1 MKVKQLISKMRR
13 LLSLFLCILICSIT
27 CFSQKRQTID
37 RTKEKIVNKTTI
49 KRSKVSSSTE
59 KGNTNK
65 PKVVS
70 AVPKQSQKKPVKYTS
85 KKSYFS
91 ISSQYAS
98 FGSDGGNRT
107 FTVSS
112 SAAWKISVNTAN
124 WGHLSR
130 SGNTLYL
137 RVDANNS
144 SSSRTDYFTISSGSK
159 SIRVDISQGKRNSLS
174 VSTESLSFSSAGGS
188 RTITVNSSSSWK
200 IGTKTYDWG
209 HLSTD
214 GNTVTIRVDANT
226 SINSRTDYFTIKSGN
241 LEKRINISQSGN
253 TQTTSNNATIKS
265 VYVSNDA
272 DVDGEKGL
280 SVKVSFDVSG
290 MKEHEGRVSCYFYD
304 SNGNALIDK
313 NNRYNTSGTPSNVAS
328 GEDIKPPYDNCTYTD
343 FEIKIPYSELHLSST
358 YSRTLRVD
366 VIVWDNYSGSGK
378 EVARKDGTTFMCV
391 PNVSYLKVDG
401 TTTNKSKYFGESG
414 GREYYSVS
422 TSASSYETWGV
433 PSWCRIEN
441 KTSSGFTLVCERNN
455 SRSSRNDYMKVKAAG
470 KDIRIDIE
478 QAASSGP
485 TASITSIEQVHNV
498 MNGFVKGMN
507 IKLKF
512 DVSGMQGRTVKA
524 TAWFYY
530 ADNYTKLINAYG
542 NQVSVSS
549 SDTAPYEN
557 TTFTTTLFMPYQGLN
572 MAYGWSGSLTFD
584 IAIYDSSGNKLAR
597 QDNNSFTFSNF

>member
-1 MKVKQLISKMRR
+1 MKRILALII
-13 LLSLFLCILICSIT
+13 CIFICSVN
-27 CFSQKRQTID
+27 CFSQKRKTID
-37 RTKEKIVNKTTI
+37 RTKSETVHSTKKTQP
-49 KRSKVSSSTE
+49 KVSSSSE

-65 PKVVS
+65 PKVV
-70 AVPKQSQKKPVKYTS
+70 ATTPKQSNKQPARSTS
-85 KKSYFS
+85 KSHYFS
-91 ISSQYAS
+91 ISSQYVS

-159 SIRVDISQGKRNSLS
+159 SIRVDISQGKGNSLT
-174 VSTESLSFSSAGGS
+174 VSSESLSFPSAGGS
-188 RTITVNSSSSWK
+188 RTITVNSSSSWR

-209 HLSTD
+209 HLSTN
-214 GNTVTIRVDANT
+214 GNTITLRVDANT
-226 SINSRTDYFTIKSGN
+226 TTSSRTDYFTVKAGN
-241 LEKRINISQSGN
+241 LEKRINISQSGG
-253 TQTTSNNATIKS
+253 TASSSKDATIKS
-265 VYVSNDA
+265 VSVSNNA

-280 SVKVSFDVSG
+280 SVNVSFNISG
-290 MKEHEGRVSCYFYD
+290 MKGHSGKVSCYFYD
-304 SNGNALIDK
+304 TSGNALIDT
-313 NNRYNTSGTPSNVAS
+313 NDSYGTTGNPSCVAVS
-328 GEDIKPPYDNCTYTD
+328 RSINPGYDNTVYTD
-343 FEIKIPYSELHLSST
+343 FDVKIPYKELHLSST

-366 VIVWDNYSGSGK
+366 VIIWDYSSGGGH
-378 EVARKDGTTFMCV
+378 ELTRKSGTTFTCV
-391 PNVSYLKVDG
+391 PNISYLKVDG
-401 TTTNKSKYFGESG
+401 STTDKSKYFGESG
-414 GREYYSVS
+414 GRVYYSVN

-441 KTSSGFTLVCERNN
+441 KTSSGFSLVCERNN

-470 KDIRIDIE
+470 KEIRIDIE

-485 TASITSIEQVHNV
+485 TASITSIEQVHNI

-512 DVSGMQGRTVKA
+512 DVSGMQGRTVRA

-530 ADNYTKLINAYG
+530 ADNSTKLNNAYG
-542 NQVSVSS
+542 NQVSVSK

-557 TTFTTTLFMPYQGLN
+557 TTFTMTLFMPYQGLN

-584 IAIYDSSGNKLAR
+584 IAIYDSSGNKLTR

>member
-1 MKVKQLISKMRR
+1 MKRILTLTI
-13 LLSLFLCILICSIT
+13 CILICSVT
-27 CFSQKRQTID
+27 CFAQKRKTID
-37 RTKEKIVNKTTI
+37 RTKTETVRSTQKTQPKI
-49 KRSKVSSSTE
+49 SSSTK

-70 AVPKQSQKKPVKYTS
+70 AAPKQSQKQPVKSTS
-85 KKSYFS
+85 KKSYFA

-98 FGSDGGNRT
+98 FDSDGGNRT

-112 SAAWKISVNTAN
+112 SAAWRISVNTAS

-159 SIRVDISQGKRNSLS
+159 SIRVDISQGRRNSLT

-214 GNTVTIRVDANT
+214 GNTVTLRVDANT
-226 SINSRTDYFTIKSGN
+226 STNSRTDYFTIKSGN

-290 MKEHEGRVSCYFYD
+290 MKGHNGRVSCYFYD
-304 SNGNALIDK
+304 TNGNALIDR
-313 NNRYNTSGTPSNVAS
+313 NNRYHTSGTPSNVSS
-328 GEDIKPPYDNCTYTD
+328 GEDIKPRYDNSTYTD

-366 VIVWDNYSGSGK
+366 VVVWDYYSGSGK
-378 EVARKDGTTFMCV
+378 EVARKDGTTFTCV
-391 PNVSYLKVDG
+391 PNISYLKVDG
-401 TTTNKSKYFGESG
+401 STTNKSKYFGESG
-414 GREYYSVS
+414 GREYYSVN
-422 TSASSYETWGV
+422 TSASTYETWGV

-470 KDIRIDIE
+470 KEIRIDIE

-512 DVSGMQGRTVKA
+512 DVSGMQGRTVRA

-530 ADNYTKLINAYG
+530 ADNSTKLNNAYG
-542 NQVSVSS
+542 NQVSVSR

-557 TTFTTTLFMPYQGLN
+557 TTFTMTLFMPYQGLN

>member
-1 MKVKQLISKMRR
+1 MKRILTLTI
-13 LLSLFLCILICSIT
+13 CILICSVT
-27 CFSQKRQTID
+27 CFAQKRKTID
-37 RTKEKIVNKTTI
+37 RTKTETVRSTQKTQP
-49 KRSKVSSSTE
+49 KVSSSTE
-59 KGNTNK
+59 KRNTNK

-70 AVPKQSQKKPVKYTS
+70 TAPKQSQKRPVKSTS

-107 FTVSS
+107 FTVLS

-159 SIRVDISQGKRNSLS
+159 SIRVDISQGKRNSLT

-214 GNTVTIRVDANT
+214 GNTVTLRVDANT
-226 SINSRTDYFTIKSGN
+226 STNSRTDYFTIKSGN

-253 TQTTSNNATIKS
+253 TQTTSNNAAIKS

-290 MKEHEGRVSCYFYD
+290 MKGHNGRVSCYFYD
-304 SNGNALIDK
+304 TNGNALIDR
-313 NNRYNTSGTPSNVAS
+313 NNRYHTSGTPSNVSS
-328 GEDIKPPYDNCTYTD
+328 GEDIKPRYDNSTYTD

-358 YSRTLRVD
+358 YSRTLRVN
-366 VIVWDNYSGSGK
+366 VVVWDYYSGSGK
-378 EVARKDGTTFMCV
+378 EVARKDGTTFTCV
-391 PNVSYLKVDG
+391 PNISYLKVDG
-401 TTTNKSKYFGESG
+401 STLNKSKYFGEFG
-414 GREYYSVS
+414 GSEYYSVN
-422 TSASSYETWGV
+422 TSASTYETWGV

-470 KDIRIDIE
+470 KEIRIDIE

-512 DVSGMQGRTVKA
+512 DVSGMQGRTVRA

-530 ADNYTKLINAYG
+530 ADNSTKLNNAYG
-542 NQVSVSS
+542 NQVSVSR
-549 SDTAPYEN
+549 SDIAPYEN
-557 TTFTTTLFMPYQGLN
+557 TTFTMTLFMPYQGLN

>member
-1 MKVKQLISKMRR
+1 MKRILTLTI
-13 LLSLFLCILICSIT
+13 CILICSVT
-27 CFSQKRQTID
+27 CFAQKRKTID
-37 RTKEKIVNKTTI
+37 RTKTETVRSTQKTQPKI
-49 KRSKVSSSTE
+49 SSSTK

-70 AVPKQSQKKPVKYTS
+70 AAPKQSQKQPVKSTS
-85 KKSYFS
+85 KKSYFA

-98 FGSDGGNRT
+98 FDPDGGNRT

-112 SAAWKISVNTAN
+112 SAAWRISVNTAS

-159 SIRVDISQGKRNSLS
+159 SIRVDISQGRRNSLT

-214 GNTVTIRVDANT
+214 GNTVTLRVDANT
-226 SINSRTDYFTIKSGN
+226 STNSRTDYFTIKSGN

-290 MKEHEGRVSCYFYD
+290 MKGHNGRVSCYFYD
-304 SNGNALIDK
+304 TNGNALIDR
-313 NNRYNTSGTPSNVAS
+313 NNRYHTSGTPSNVSS
-328 GEDIKPPYDNCTYTD
+328 GEDIKPRYDNSTYTD

-366 VIVWDNYSGSGK
+366 VVVWDYYSGSGK
-378 EVARKDGTTFMCV
+378 EVARKDGTTFTCV
-391 PNVSYLKVDG
+391 PNISYLKVDG
-401 TTTNKSKYFGESG
+401 STTNKSKYFGESG
-414 GREYYSVS
+414 GREYYSVN
-422 TSASSYETWGV
+422 TSASTYETWGV

-470 KDIRIDIE
+470 KEIRIDIE

-512 DVSGMQGRTVKA
+512 DVSGMQGRTVRA

-530 ADNYTKLINAYG
+530 ADNSTKLNNAYG
-542 NQVSVSS
+542 NQVSVSR

-557 TTFTTTLFMPYQGLN
+557 TTFTMTLFMPYQGLN

>member
-1 MKVKQLISKMRR
+1 MKRILTLTI
-13 LLSLFLCILICSIT
+13 CILICSVT
-27 CFSQKRQTID
+27 CFAQKRKTID
-37 RTKEKIVNKTTI
+37 RTKTEKVRSTQKTQP
-49 KRSKVSSSTE
+49 KVSSSTE
-59 KGNTNK
+59 KGNSNK

-70 AVPKQSQKKPVKYTS
+70 TAPKQSQKKTVKSTS
-85 KKSYFS
+85 TKSYFS

-159 SIRVDISQGKRNSLS
+159 NIRVDILQGKRNSLT

-214 GNTVTIRVDANT
+214 GNTVTLRVDANT
-226 SINSRTDYFTIKSGN
+226 STNSRTDYFTIKSGN

-290 MKEHEGRVSCYFYD
+290 MKGHNGRVSCYFYD
-304 SNGNALIDK
+304 TNGNALIDR
-313 NNRYNTSGTPSNVAS
+313 NNRYHTSGTPSNVSS
-328 GEDIKPPYDNCTYTD
+328 GEDIKPRYDNSTYTD

-366 VIVWDNYSGSGK
+366 VVVWDYYSGSGK
-378 EVARKDGTTFMCV
+378 EVARKDGTTFTCV
-391 PNVSYLKVDG
+391 PNISYLKVDG
-401 TTTNKSKYFGESG
+401 STTNKSKYFGESG
-414 GREYYSVS
+414 GREYYSVN
-422 TSASSYETWGV
+422 TSASTYETWGV

-441 KTSSGFTLVCERNN
+441 KTSSGFTLVCERNT
-455 SRSSRNDYMKVKAAG
+455 SRSSRSDYMKVKAAG
-470 KDIRIDIE
+470 KEIRIDIE
-478 QAASSGP
+478 QEASSGP
-485 TASITSIEQVHNV
+485 TASITSVEQIHNV
-498 MNGFVKGMN
+498 INGYVKGMN
-507 IKLKF
+507 LKLKF
-512 DVSGMQGRTVKA
+512 DVSGMQGRIVKA

-530 ADNYTKLINAYG
+530 ADNSTKLNNAYG
-542 NQVSVSS
+542 GQVSVSS
-549 SDTAPYEN
+549 SDRAPYEN
-557 TTFTTTLFMPYQGLN
+557 TTFTMNLFMPYPGLN
-572 MAYGWSGSLTFD
+572 MVPGWSGSLSFD
-584 IAIYDSSGNKLAR
+584 IVIYDGSGNVLAR
-597 QDNNSFTFSNF
+597 KNNYSFTFSNF

>member
-1 MKVKQLISKMRR
+1 MKRILTLTI
-13 LLSLFLCILICSIT
+13 CILICSVT
-27 CFSQKRQTID
+27 CFAQKRKTID
-37 RTKEKIVNKTTI
+37 RTKTETVRSTQKTQP
-49 KRSKVSSSTE
+49 KVPSSTE
-59 KGNTNK
+59 KGNSNK

-70 AVPKQSQKKPVKYTS
+70 TAPKQSQKKPVKSTS

-144 SSSRTDYFTISSGSK
+144 SSSRTDYFIISSGSK
-159 SIRVDISQGKRNSLS
+159 SIRVDISQGKRNSLT
-174 VSTESLSFSSAGGS
+174 VSTESLSFSYAGGS
-188 RTITVNSSSSWK
+188 QTISVNSSSSWK

-226 SINSRTDYFTIKSGN
+226 STSSRTDYFTIKSGN

-290 MKEHEGRVSCYFYD
+290 MKGHNGRVSCYFYD
-304 SNGNALIDK
+304 SNGNALIDR
-313 NNRYNTSGTPSNVAS
+313 NNRYHTSGTPSNVSS
-328 GEDIKPPYDNCTYTD
+328 GEDIKPRYDNSTYTD

-366 VIVWDNYSGSGK
+366 VIVWDYYSGSGK
-378 EVARKDGTTFMCV
+378 EVARKDGTTFTCV
-391 PNVSYLKVDG
+391 PNVSYPKVDG
-401 TTTNKSKYFGESG
+401 TTTDKSKYFGESG

-422 TSASSYETWGV
+422 TSASTYETWGV
-433 PSWCRIEN
+433 PSWCRIED

-470 KDIRIDIE
+470 KEIRIDIE

-512 DVSGMQGRTVKA
+512 DVSGMQGRTVRA

-530 ADNYTKLINAYG
+530 ADNSTKLNNAYG
-542 NQVSVSS
+542 NQVSVSR

-557 TTFTTTLFMPYQGLN
+557 TTFTMTLFMPYQGLN

>member
-1 MKVKQLISKMRR
+1 MKRILTLTI
-13 LLSLFLCILICSIT
+13 CILICSVT
-27 CFSQKRQTID
+27 CFAQKRKTID
-37 RTKEKIVNKTTI
+37 RTKTEKVRSTQKTQP
-49 KRSKVSSSTE
+49 KVSSSTE
-59 KGNTNK
+59 KGNSNK

-70 AVPKQSQKKPVKYTS
+70 TAPKQSQKKTVKSTS
-85 KKSYFS
+85 TKSYFS

-159 SIRVDISQGKRNSLS
+159 DIRVDILQGKRNSLT
-174 VSTESLSFSSAGGS
+174 VSTESLSFSSAGCS

-214 GNTVTIRVDANT
+214 GNTVTLRVDANT
-226 SINSRTDYFTIKSGN
+226 STNSRTDYFTIKSGN

-290 MKEHEGRVSCYFYD
+290 MKGHNGRVSCYFYD
-304 SNGNALIDK
+304 TNGNALIDR
-313 NNRYNTSGTPSNVAS
+313 NNRYHTSGTPSNVSS
-328 GEDIKPPYDNCTYTD
+328 GEDIKPRYDNSTYTD

-366 VIVWDNYSGSGK
+366 VVVWDYYSGSGK
-378 EVARKDGTTFMCV
+378 EVARKDGTTFTCV
-391 PNVSYLKVDG
+391 PNISYLKVDG
-401 TTTNKSKYFGESG
+401 STTNKSKYFGESG
-414 GREYYSVS
+414 GREYYSVN
-422 TSASSYETWGV
+422 TSASTYETWGV

-441 KTSSGFTLVCERNN
+441 KTSSGFTLVCERNT
-455 SRSSRNDYMKVKAAG
+455 SRSSRSDYMKVKAAG
-470 KDIRIDIE
+470 KEIRIDIE
-478 QAASSGP
+478 QEASSGP
-485 TASITSIEQVHNV
+485 TASITSVEQIHNV
-498 MNGFVKGMN
+498 INGYVKGMN
-507 IKLKF
+507 LKLKF
-512 DVSGMQGRTVKA
+512 DVSGMQGRIVKA

-530 ADNYTKLINAYG
+530 ADNSTKLNNAYG
-542 NQVSVSS
+542 GQVSVSS
-549 SDTAPYEN
+549 SDRAPYEN
-557 TTFTTTLFMPYQGLN
+557 TTFTMNLFMPYPGLN
-572 MAYGWSGSLTFD
+572 MVPGWSGSLSFD
-584 IAIYDSSGNKLAR
+584 IVIYDGSGNVLAR
-597 QDNNSFTFSNF
+597 KNNYSFTFSNF

>member
-1 MKVKQLISKMRR
+1 MKRILTLTI
-13 LLSLFLCILICSIT
+13 CILICSVT
-27 CFSQKRQTID
+27 CFAQKRKTID
-37 RTKEKIVNKTTI
+37 RTKTEKVRSTQKTQP
-49 KRSKVSSSTE
+49 KVSSSTE
-59 KGNTNK
+59 KGYSNK

-70 AVPKQSQKKPVKYTS
+70 TAPKQSQKKTVKSTS

-159 SIRVDISQGKRNSLS
+159 SIRVDISQGKRNSLT

-214 GNTVTIRVDANT
+214 GNTVTLRVDANT
-226 SINSRTDYFTIKSGN
+226 STNSRTDYFTIKSGN
-241 LEKRINISQSGN
+241 LEKRINISQSGG
-253 TQTTSNNATIKS
+253 TASSSKDATIKS
-265 VYVSNDA
+265 VSVTNNA

-280 SVKVSFDVSG
+280 SVNVSFNISG
-290 MKEHEGRVSCYFYD
+290 MKGHSGKVSCYFYD
-304 SNGNALIDK
+304 TSGNALIDT
-313 NNRYNTSGTPSNVAS
+313 NDSYGTTGNPSCVAVS
-328 GEDIKPPYDNCTYTD
+328 RSINPGYDNTVYTD
-343 FEIKIPYSELHLSST
+343 FDVKIPYKELHLSST

-366 VIVWDNYSGSGK
+366 VIIWDYSSGGGH
-378 EVARKDGTTFMCV
+378 ELTRKSGTTFTCV
-391 PNVSYLKVDG
+391 PNISYLKVDG
-401 TTTNKSKYFGESG
+401 STTDKSKYFGESG
-414 GREYYSVS
+414 GREYYSVN

-441 KTSSGFTLVCERNN
+441 KTSSGFSLVCERNN

-470 KDIRIDIE
+470 KEIRIDIE

-485 TASITSIEQVHNV
+485 TASITSIEQVHNI

-512 DVSGMQGRTVKA
+512 DVSGMQGRTVRA

-530 ADNYTKLINAYG
+530 ADNSTKLNNAYG
-542 NQVSVSS
+542 NQVSVSK

-557 TTFTTTLFMPYQGLN
+557 TTFTMTLFMPYQGLN

-584 IAIYDSSGNKLAR
+584 IAIYDSSGNKLTR

>member
-1 MKVKQLISKMRR
+1 MKRILTLTI
-13 LLSLFLCILICSIT
+13 CILICFVT
-27 CFSQKRQTID
+27 CFAQKRKTID
-37 RTKEKIVNKTTI
+37 RTTTETVRSTQKTQP
-49 KRSKVSSSTE
+49 KVSSSTE
-59 KGNTNK
+59 KGNSNK

-70 AVPKQSQKKPVKYTS
+70 TAPKQSQKKTVKSTS

-91 ISSQYAS
+91 ISSQYVS

-159 SIRVDISQGKRNSLS
+159 SIRVDISQGKRNSLT

-214 GNTVTIRVDANT
+214 GNTVTLRVDANT
-226 SINSRTDYFTIKSGN
+226 STNSRTDYFTIKSGN

-290 MKEHEGRVSCYFYD
+290 MKGHNGRVSCYFYD
-304 SNGNALIDK
+304 TNGNALIDR
-313 NNRYNTSGTPSNVAS
+313 NNRYHTSGTPSNVSS
-328 GEDIKPPYDNCTYTD
+328 GEDIKPRYDNSTYTD

-366 VIVWDNYSGSGK
+366 VVVWDYYSGSGK
-378 EVARKDGTTFMCV
+378 EVARKDGTTFTCV
-391 PNVSYLKVDG
+391 PNISYLKVDG
-401 TTTNKSKYFGESG
+401 STTNKSKYFGESG
-414 GREYYSVS
+414 GREYYSVN
-422 TSASSYETWGV
+422 TSASTYETWGV

-441 KTSSGFTLVCERNN
+441 KTSSGFTLVCERNT
-455 SRSSRNDYMKVKAAG
+455 SRSSRSDYMKVKAAG
-470 KDIRIDIE
+470 KEIRIDIE
-478 QAASSGP
+478 QEASSGP
-485 TASITSIEQVHNV
+485 TASITSVEQFHNV
-498 MNGFVKGMN
+498 INGYVKGMN
-507 IKLKF
+507 LKLKF
-512 DVSGMQGRTVKA
+512 DVSGMQGRMVKA

-530 ADNYTKLINAYG
+530 ADNSTKLNNAYG
-542 NQVSVSS
+542 GQVSVSS
-549 SDTAPYEN
+549 SDRAPYEN
-557 TTFTTTLFMPYQGLN
+557 TTFTMNLFMPYPGLN
-572 MAYGWSGSLTFD
+572 MAPGWSGSLSFD
-584 IAIYDSSGNKLAR
+584 IVIYDGSGNVLAR
-597 QDNNSFTFSNF
+597 KNNYSFTFSNF

>member
-1 MKVKQLISKMRR
+1 MKRILTLTI
-13 LLSLFLCILICSIT
+13 CILICSVT
-27 CFSQKRQTID
+27 CFAQKRKTID
-37 RTKEKIVNKTTI
+37 RTKTETV
-49 KRSKVSSSTE
+49 RSTQKKQPKVSSSTE
-59 KGNTNK
+59 KGNSNK

-70 AVPKQSQKKPVKYTS
+70 TAPKQSQKKPVKSTS

-144 SSSRTDYFTISSGSK
+144 SSSRTDYFIISSGSK
-159 SIRVDISQGKRNSLS
+159 SIRVDISQGKRNSLT

-209 HLSTD
+209 HLSTN
-214 GNTVTIRVDANT
+214 GNTVTLRVDANT
-226 SINSRTDYFTIKSGN
+226 STNSRTDYFTIKSGN

-253 TQTTSNNATIKS
+253 TQTTSNNGTIKS

-290 MKEHEGRVSCYFYD
+290 MKGHNGRVSCYFYD
-304 SNGNALIDK
+304 SNGNALIDR
-313 NNRYNTSGTPSNVAS
+313 NNRYHTSGTPSNVSS
-328 GEDIKPPYDNCTYTD
+328 GEDIKPRYDNSTYTD

-366 VIVWDNYSGSGK
+366 VIVWDYYSGSGK
-378 EVARKDGTTFMCV
+378 EVARKDGTTFTCV

-401 TTTNKSKYFGESG
+401 TTTDKSKYFSESG

-422 TSASSYETWGV
+422 TSASTYETWGV
-433 PSWCRIEN
+433 PSWCRIED
-441 KTSSGFTLVCERNN
+441 KTSSGFTLVCERNTN
-455 SRSSRNDYMKVKAAG
+455 RSSRNDYMKVKAAG
-470 KDIRIDIE
+470 KEIRIDIE

-512 DVSGMQGRTVKA
+512 DVSGMQGRTVRA

-530 ADNYTKLINAYG
+530 ADNSTKLNNAYG
-542 NQVSVSS
+542 NQVSVSR

-557 TTFTTTLFMPYQGLN
+557 TTFTMTLFMPYQGLN

>member
-1 MKVKQLISKMRR
+1 MKRILTLTI
-13 LLSLFLCILICSIT
+13 CILICSVT
-27 CFSQKRQTID
+27 CFAQKRKTID
-37 RTKEKIVNKTTI
+37 RTKTETVRSTQKTQP
-49 KRSKVSSSTE
+49 KVSSSTE
-59 KGNTNK
+59 KGNSNK

-70 AVPKQSQKKPVKYTS
+70 TAPKQSQKKPVKSTS

-159 SIRVDISQGKRNSLS
+159 SIRVDISQGKRNSLT

-188 RTITVNSSSSWK
+188 QTITVNSSSSWK

-214 GNTVTIRVDANT
+214 GNTVTLRVDANT
-226 SINSRTDYFTIKSGN
+226 STNSRTDYFTIKSGN

-290 MKEHEGRVSCYFYD
+290 MKGHNGRVSCYFYD
-304 SNGNALIDK
+304 TNGNALIDR
-313 NNRYNTSGTPSNVAS
+313 NNRYHTSGTPSNVSS
-328 GEDIKPPYDNCTYTD
+328 GEDIKPRYDNSTYTD

-366 VIVWDNYSGSGK
+366 VVVWDYYSGSGK
-378 EVARKDGTTFMCV
+378 EVARKDGTTFTCV
-391 PNVSYLKVDG
+391 PNISYLKVDG
-401 TTTNKSKYFGESG
+401 STTNKSKYFGESG
-414 GREYYSVS
+414 GREYYSVN
-422 TSASSYETWGV
+422 TSASTYETWGV

-441 KTSSGFTLVCERNN
+441 KTSSGFTLVCEKNN
-455 SRSSRNDYMKVKAAG
+455 SRSSRNDYMKIKAAG
-470 KDIRIDIE
+470 KEIRIDIE

-512 DVSGMQGRTVKA
+512 DVSGMQGRTVRA

-530 ADNYTKLINAYG
+530 ADNSTKLNNAYG
-542 NQVSVSS
+542 NQVSVSR

-557 TTFTTTLFMPYQGLN
+557 TTFTMTLFMPYQGLN

>member
-1 MKVKQLISKMRR
+1 MKRILTLTI
-13 LLSLFLCILICSIT
+13 CILICSVT
-27 CFSQKRQTID
+27 CFAQKRKTID
-37 RTKEKIVNKTTI
+37 RTKTETVRSTQKTQP
-49 KRSKVSSSTE
+49 KVSSSTE
-59 KGNTNK
+59 KGNSNK

-70 AVPKQSQKKPVKYTS
+70 TAPKQSQKKPVKSTS

-137 RVDANNS
+137 RVDVNNS

-159 SIRVDISQGKRNSLS
+159 SIRVDISQGKRNSLT
-174 VSTESLSFSSAGGS
+174 VSTESLSFSYAGGS
-188 RTITVNSSSSWK
+188 QTISVNSSSSWK

-226 SINSRTDYFTIKSGN
+226 STNSRTDYFTIKSGN

-290 MKEHEGRVSCYFYD
+290 MKGHNGRVSCYFYD
-304 SNGNALIDK
+304 SNGNALIDR
-313 NNRYNTSGTPSNVAS
+313 NNRYHTSGTPSNVSS
-328 GEDIKPPYDNCTYTD
+328 GEDIKPRYDNSTYTD

-366 VIVWDNYSGSGK
+366 VIVWDYYSGSGK
-378 EVARKDGTTFMCV
+378 EVARKDGTTFTCV

-401 TTTNKSKYFGESG
+401 TTTDKSKYFGESG

-422 TSASSYETWGV
+422 TSASTYETWGV
-433 PSWCRIEN
+433 PSWCRIED
-441 KTSSGFTLVCERNN
+441 KTSSGFTLVCERNTN
-455 SRSSRNDYMKVKAAG
+455 RSSRNDFMKVKAAG
-470 KDIRIDIE
+470 KEIRIDIE

-512 DVSGMQGRTVKA
+512 DVSGMQGRTVRA

-530 ADNYTKLINAYG
+530 ADNSTKLNNAYG
-542 NQVSVSS
+542 NQVSVSR

-557 TTFTTTLFMPYQGLN
+557 TTFTMTLFMPYQGLN

>member
-1 MKVKQLISKMRR
+1 MKRILTLTI
-13 LLSLFLCILICSIT
+13 CILICSVT
-27 CFSQKRQTID
+27 CFAQKRKTID
-37 RTKEKIVNKTTI
+37 RTKTETVRSTQKTQP
-49 KRSKVSSSTE
+49 KVSSSTE
-59 KGNTNK
+59 KGNSNK

-70 AVPKQSQKKPVKYTS
+70 TAPKQSQKKPVKSTS

-144 SSSRTDYFTISSGSK
+144 SSSRTDYFIISSGSK
-159 SIRVDISQGKRNSLS
+159 SIRVDISQGKRNSLT

-209 HLSTD
+209 HLSTN
-214 GNTVTIRVDANT
+214 GNTVTLRVDANT
-226 SINSRTDYFTIKSGN
+226 STNSRTDYFTIKSGN

-253 TQTTSNNATIKS
+253 TQTTSNNGTIKS

-290 MKEHEGRVSCYFYD
+290 MKGHNGRVSCYFYD
-304 SNGNALIDK
+304 SNGNALIDR
-313 NNRYNTSGTPSNVAS
+313 NNRYHTSGTPSNVSS
-328 GEDIKPPYDNCTYTD
+328 GEDIKPRYDNSTYTD

-366 VIVWDNYSGSGK
+366 VIVWDYYSGSGK
-378 EVARKDGTTFMCV
+378 EVARKDGTTFTCV

-401 TTTNKSKYFGESG
+401 TTTDKSKYFGESG

-422 TSASSYETWGV
+422 TSASTYETWGV
-433 PSWCRIEN
+433 PSWCRIED
-441 KTSSGFTLVCERNN
+441 KTSSGFTLVCERNTN
-455 SRSSRNDYMKVKAAG
+455 RSSRNDYMKVKAAG
-470 KDIRIDIE
+470 KEIRIDIE

-512 DVSGMQGRTVKA
+512 DVSGMQGRTVRA

-530 ADNYTKLINAYG
+530 VDNSTKLNNAYG
-542 NQVSVSS
+542 NQVSVSR

-557 TTFTTTLFMPYQGLN
+557 TTFTMTLFMPYQGLN

>member
-1 MKVKQLISKMRR
+1 MKRILTLTI
-13 LLSLFLCILICSIT
+13 CILICSVT
-27 CFSQKRQTID
+27 CFAQKRKTID
-37 RTKEKIVNKTTI
+37 RTKTETVRSTQKTQPKI
-49 KRSKVSSSTE
+49 SSSTK

-70 AVPKQSQKKPVKYTS
+70 AAPKQSQKQPVKSTS
-85 KKSYFS
+85 KKSYFA

-98 FGSDGGNRT
+98 FDSDGGNRT

-112 SAAWKISVNTAN
+112 SAAWRISVNTAS

-159 SIRVDISQGKRNSLS
+159 SIRVDISQGRRNSLT

-214 GNTVTIRVDANT
+214 GNTVTLRVDANT
-226 SINSRTDYFTIKSGN
+226 STNSRTDYFTIKSGN

-290 MKEHEGRVSCYFYD
+290 MKGHNGRVSCYFYD
-304 SNGNALIDK
+304 TNGNALIDR
-313 NNRYNTSGTPSNVAS
+313 NNRYHTSGTPSYVSS
-328 GEDIKPPYDNCTYTD
+328 GEDIKPRYDNSTYTD

-366 VIVWDNYSGSGK
+366 VVVWDYYSGSGK
-378 EVARKDGTTFMCV
+378 EVARKDGTTFTCV
-391 PNVSYLKVDG
+391 PNISYLKVDG
-401 TTTNKSKYFGESG
+401 STTNKSKYFGESG
-414 GREYYSVS
+414 GREYYSVN
-422 TSASSYETWGV
+422 TSASTYETWGV

-470 KDIRIDIE
+470 KEIRIDIE

-512 DVSGMQGRTVKA
+512 DVSGMQGRTVRA

-530 ADNYTKLINAYG
+530 ADNSTKLNNAYG
-542 NQVSVSS
+542 NQVSVSR

-557 TTFTTTLFMPYQGLN
+557 TTFTMTLFMPYQGLN

>member
-1 MKVKQLISKMRR
+1 MRILVLII
-13 LLSLFLCILICSIT
+13 CTLICSTT
-27 CFSQKRQTID
+27 CFSQKRKTID
-37 RTKEKIVNKTTI
+37 RTKTGTVRSTPKTQP
-49 KRSKVSSSTE
+49 KVSSSTE
-59 KGNTNK
+59 NGKTNK
-65 PKVVS
+65 PKNVS
-70 AVPKQSQKKPVKYTS
+70 TAPKQSQKQPVKSTS

-98 FGSDGGNRT
+98 FDSDGGNRA

-130 SGNTLYL
+130 SGNTLFL

-159 SIRVDISQGKRNSLS
+159 SIRVDISQGKRDSLT

-209 HLSTD
+209 HLSTN
-214 GNTVTIRVDANT
+214 GNTVTLRVDANT
-226 SINSRTDYFTIKSGN
+226 STNSRTDYFTVKSGN

-290 MKEHEGRVSCYFYD
+290 MKGHNGRVSCYFYD
-304 SNGNALIDK
+304 TNGNALIDR
-313 NNRYNTSGTPSNVAS
+313 NNRYHTSGTPSNVSS
-328 GEDIKPPYDNCTYTD
+328 GEDIKPRYDNSTYTD

-366 VIVWDNYSGSGK
+366 VVVWDYYSGSGK
-378 EVARKDGTTFMCV
+378 EVARKDGTTFTCV
-391 PNVSYLKVDG
+391 PNISYLKVDG
-401 TTTNKSKYFGESG
+401 STTNKSKYFGESG
-414 GREYYSVS
+414 GREYYSVN
-422 TSASSYETWGV
+422 TSASTYETWGV

-441 KTSSGFTLVCERNN
+441 KTSSGFALVCERNT
-455 SRSSRNDYMKVKAAG
+455 SRSSRSDYMKVKAAG
-470 KDIRIDIE
+470 KEIRIDIE
-478 QAASSGP
+478 QETSSGP
-485 TASITSIEQVHNV
+485 TASITSVEQFHNV
-498 MNGFVKGMN
+498 INGYVKGMN
-507 IKLKF
+507 LKLKF
-512 DVSGMQGRTVKA
+512 DVSGMQGRMVKA

-530 ADNYTKLINAYG
+530 ADNSTKLNNAYG
-542 NQVSVSS
+542 GQVSVSS
-549 SDTAPYEN
+549 SDRAPYEN
-557 TTFTTTLFMPYQGLN
+557 TTFTMNLFMPYPGLN
-572 MAYGWSGSLTFD
+572 MAPGWSGSLSFD
-584 IAIYDSSGNKLAR
+584 IVIYDGSGNVLAR
-597 QDNNSFTFSNF
+597 KNNYSFTFSNF

>member
-1 MKVKQLISKMRR
+1 MKKILTLTI
-13 LLSLFLCILICSIT
+13 CILICSVT
-27 CFSQKRQTID
+27 CFAQKRKTID
-37 RTKEKIVNKTTI
+37 RTKTETVRSTQKTQ
-49 KRSKVSSSTE
+49 SKVSSSTE

-70 AVPKQSQKKPVKYTS
+70 AAPKQNQKQPVKSTS

-112 SAAWKISVNTAN
+112 SSAWKISVNTAN

-159 SIRVDISQGKRNSLS
+159 SIRVDISQGRRNSLT
-174 VSTESLSFSSAGGS
+174 VSSESLSFSSAGGS
-188 RTITVNSSSSWK
+188 RTITVNSGSSWK

-209 HLSTD
+209 HLSTN
-214 GNTVTIRVDANT
+214 GNTVTLRVDANT
-226 SINSRTDYFTIKSGN
+226 STSSRTDYFTIKSGN

-253 TQTTSNNATIKS
+253 AETTSNNATIKS
-265 VYVSNDA
+265 VYVSNNA

-280 SVKVSFDVSG
+280 SIKVSFDVSG
-290 MKEHEGRVSCYFYD
+290 MKGHNGRVSCYFYD
-304 SNGNALIDK
+304 TNGNALIDR
-313 NNRYNTSGTPSNVAS
+313 NNRYHTSGTPSNVSS
-328 GEDIKPPYDNCTYTD
+328 GEDIKPGYDNTTYTD

-366 VIVWDNYSGSGK
+366 VVVWDYYSGSGK
-378 EVARKDGTTFMCV
+378 EVARKDGTTFTCV
-391 PNVSYLKVDG
+391 PNISYLKVDG
-401 TTTNKSKYFGESG
+401 TTTDKSKYFGESG

-422 TSASSYETWGV
+422 TSASTYETWGV
-433 PSWCRIEN
+433 PSWCRIED
-441 KTSSGFTLVCERNN
+441 KTSSGFTLVCERNTN
-455 SRSSRNDYMKVKAAG
+455 RSSRSDWMKVKAAG
-470 KDIRIDIE
+470 KEIRIDIE

-512 DVSGMQGRTVKA
+512 DVSGMQGRTVRA

-530 ADNYTKLINAYG
+530 ADNSTKLNNAYG
-542 NQVSVSS
+542 NQVSVSK

-557 TTFTTTLFMPYQGLN
+557 TTFTMTLFMPYQGLN

>member
-1 MKVKQLISKMRR
+1 MKRILTLTI
-13 LLSLFLCILICSIT
+13 CILICSVT
-27 CFSQKRQTID
+27 CFAQKRKTID
-37 RTKEKIVNKTTI
+37 RTKTETVRSTQKTQPKI
-49 KRSKVSSSTE
+49 SSSTK

-70 AVPKQSQKKPVKYTS
+70 AAPKQSHKQPVKSTS
-85 KKSYFS
+85 KKSYFA

-98 FGSDGGNRT
+98 FDSDGGNRT

-112 SAAWKISVNTAN
+112 SAAWRISVNTAS

-159 SIRVDISQGKRNSLS
+159 SIRVDISQGRRNSLT

-214 GNTVTIRVDANT
+214 GNTVTLRVDANT
-226 SINSRTDYFTIKSGN
+226 STNSRTDYFTIKSGN

-290 MKEHEGRVSCYFYD
+290 MKGHNGRVSCYFYD
-304 SNGNALIDK
+304 TNGNALIDR
-313 NNRYNTSGTPSNVAS
+313 NNRYHTSGTPSNVSS
-328 GEDIKPPYDNCTYTD
+328 GEDIKPRYDNSTYTD

-366 VIVWDNYSGSGK
+366 VVVWDYYSGSGK
-378 EVARKDGTTFMCV
+378 EVARKDGTTFTCV
-391 PNVSYLKVDG
+391 PNISYLKVDG
-401 TTTNKSKYFGESG
+401 STTNKSKYFGESG
-414 GREYYSVS
+414 GREYYSVN
-422 TSASSYETWGV
+422 TSASTYETWGV

-470 KDIRIDIE
+470 KEIRIDIE

-512 DVSGMQGRTVKA
+512 DVSGMQGRTVRA

-530 ADNYTKLINAYG
+530 ADNSTKLNNAYG
-542 NQVSVSS
+542 NQVSVSR

-557 TTFTTTLFMPYQGLN
+557 TTFTMTLFMPYQGLN

>member
-1 MKVKQLISKMRR
+1 MKRILVLI
-13 LLSLFLCILICSIT
+13 ICVSIISINSY
-27 CFSQKRQTID
+27 SQKRKTID
-37 RTKEKIVNKTTI
+37 RTRIETVRSTQKIQP
-49 KRSKVSSSTE
+49 KVSSSSE
-59 KGNTNK
+59 KGNSNK
-65 PKVVS
+65 PKVVE
-70 AVPKQSQKKPVKYTS
+70 VTPKKKQKQPVKSTS
-85 KKSYFS
+85 KKSFFS
-91 ISSQYAS
+91 ISSQYVS

-112 SAAWKISVNTAN
+112 SRAWKISINTAN

-159 SIRVDISQGKRNSLS
+159 SIRVDISQGKGNSLT

-209 HLSTD
+209 HLSTN
-214 GNTVTIRVDANT
+214 GNTVTLRVDANT
-226 SINSRTDYFTIKSGN
+226 STNSRTDYFTIKSGN

-253 TQTTSNNATIKS
+253 TQTTSKIATIKS
-265 VYVSNDA
+265 VSVSNNA
-272 DVDGEKGL
+272 DVDDEKGL

-290 MKEHEGRVSCYFYD
+290 MKEHKGRVSCYFYD
-304 SNGNALIDK
+304 SNGNALIDN
-313 NNRYNTSGTPSNVAS
+313 NNRYHTTGTPSYVSS
-328 GEDIKPPYDNCTYTD
+328 GEDIKPRYDNSSYTE
-343 FEIKIPYSELHLSST
+343 FEIKIPYSELHLVGT
-358 YSRTLRVD
+358 YSRTLSVD
-366 VIVWDNYSGSGK
+366 VIVWDYNSGEGK
-378 EVARKDGTTFMCV
+378 VVARKDGTTFTCV
-391 PNVSYLKVDG
+391 PNISYLKVDG
-401 TTTNKSKYFGESG
+401 TTTDKSKYFGESG
-414 GREYYSVS
+414 GREYYSVN
-422 TSASSYETWGV
+422 TSASSYETWGI
-433 PSWCRIEN
+433 PSWCHVEN
-441 KTSSGFTLVCERNN
+441 KTSSGFTLVCERN
-455 SRSSRNDYMKVKAAG
+455 SYQRSRNDYMIVKAAG
-470 KDIRIDIE
+470 KEIRIDIE

-512 DVSGMQGRTVKA
+512 DVSGMQGRTVRA

-530 ADNYTKLINAYG
+530 ADNSTKLSNAYG
-542 NQVSVSS
+542 NQVSVSK

-557 TTFTTTLFMPYQGLN
+557 TTFTMTLFMPYQGLN

-584 IAIYDSSGNKLAR
+584 IAIYDGSGNKLTR

>member
-1 MKVKQLISKMRR
+1 MKRILTLTI
-13 LLSLFLCILICSIT
+13 CILICSVT
-27 CFSQKRQTID
+27 CFAQKRKTID
-37 RTKEKIVNKTTI
+37 RTKTETVRSTQKTQP
-49 KRSKVSSSTE
+49 KVSSSTE
-59 KGNTNK
+59 KRNTNK

-70 AVPKQSQKKPVKYTS
+70 TAPKQSQKRPVKSTS

-107 FTVSS
+107 FTVLS

-159 SIRVDISQGKRNSLS
+159 SIRVDISQGKRNSLT

-214 GNTVTIRVDANT
+214 GNTVTLRVDANT
-226 SINSRTDYFTIKSGN
+226 STNSRTDYFTIKSGN

-253 TQTTSNNATIKS
+253 TQTISNNAAIKS

-290 MKEHEGRVSCYFYD
+290 MKGHNGRVSCYFYD
-304 SNGNALIDK
+304 TNGNALIDR
-313 NNRYNTSGTPSNVAS
+313 NNRYHTSGTPSNVSS
-328 GEDIKPPYDNCTYTD
+328 GEDIKPRYDNSTYTD

-358 YSRTLRVD
+358 YSRTLRVN
-366 VIVWDNYSGSGK
+366 VVVWDYYSGSGK
-378 EVARKDGTTFMCV
+378 EVARKDGTTFTCV
-391 PNVSYLKVDG
+391 PNISYLKVDG
-401 TTTNKSKYFGESG
+401 STLNKSKYFGEFG
-414 GREYYSVS
+414 GSEYYSVN
-422 TSASSYETWGV
+422 TSASTYETWGV

-470 KDIRIDIE
+470 KEIRIDIE

-512 DVSGMQGRTVKA
+512 DVSGMQGRTVRA

-530 ADNYTKLINAYG
+530 ADNSTRLNNAYG
-542 NQVSVSS
+542 NQVSVSR
-549 SDTAPYEN
+549 SDIAPYEN
-557 TTFTTTLFMPYQGLN
+557 TTFTMTLFMPYQGLN

>member
-1 MKVKQLISKMRR
+1 MKRILALII
-13 LLSLFLCILICSIT
+13 CIFICSVN
-27 CFSQKRQTID
+27 CFSQKRKTID
-37 RTKEKIVNKTTI
+37 RTKSETVHSTKKTQP
-49 KRSKVSSSTE
+49 KVSSSSE

-65 PKVVS
+65 PKVV
-70 AVPKQSQKKPVKYTS
+70 ATTPKQSNKQPARSTS
-85 KKSYFS
+85 KSHYFS
-91 ISSQYAS
+91 ISSQYVS

-159 SIRVDISQGKRNSLS
+159 SIRVDISQGKGNSLT
-174 VSTESLSFSSAGGS
+174 VSSESLSFPSAGGS
-188 RTITVNSSSSWK
+188 RTITVNSSSSWR

-209 HLSTD
+209 HLSTN
-214 GNTVTIRVDANT
+214 GNTITLRVDANT
-226 SINSRTDYFTIKSGN
+226 TTSSRTDYFTVKAGN
-241 LEKRINISQSGN
+241 LEKRINISQSGG
-253 TQTTSNNATIKS
+253 TASSSKDATIKS
-265 VYVSNDA
+265 VSVSNNA

-280 SVKVSFDVSG
+280 SVNVSFNISG
-290 MKEHEGRVSCYFYD
+290 MKGYSGKVSCYFYD
-304 SNGNALIDK
+304 TSGNALIDT
-313 NNRYNTSGTPSNVAS
+313 NDSYGTTGNPSCVAVS
-328 GEDIKPPYDNCTYTD
+328 RSINPGYDNTVYTD
-343 FEIKIPYSELHLSST
+343 FDVKIPYKELHLSST

-366 VIVWDNYSGSGK
+366 VIIWDYSSGGGH
-378 EVARKDGTTFMCV
+378 ELTRKSGTTFTCV
-391 PNVSYLKVDG
+391 PNISYLKVDG
-401 TTTNKSKYFGESG
+401 STTDKSKYFGESG
-414 GREYYSVS
+414 GREYYSVN

-441 KTSSGFTLVCERNN
+441 KTSSGFSLVCERNN

-470 KDIRIDIE
+470 KEIRIDIE

-485 TASITSIEQVHNV
+485 TASITSIEQVHNI

-512 DVSGMQGRTVKA
+512 DVSGMQGRTVRA

-530 ADNYTKLINAYG
+530 ADNSTKLNNAYG
-542 NQVSVSS
+542 NQVSVSK

-557 TTFTTTLFMPYQGLN
+557 TTFTMTLFMPYQGLN

-584 IAIYDSSGNKLAR
+584 IAIYDSSGNKLTR

>member
-1 MKVKQLISKMRR
+1 MKRILTLTI
-13 LLSLFLCILICSIT
+13 CILICSVT
-27 CFSQKRQTID
+27 CFAQKRKTID
-37 RTKEKIVNKTTI
+37 RTKTETVRSTQKTQP
-49 KRSKVSSSTE
+49 KVSSFTE

-70 AVPKQSQKKPVKYTS
+70 TAPKQSQKQPVKSAS
-85 KKSYFS
+85 KRSYFS
-91 ISSQYAS
+91 ISSQYVS

-159 SIRVDISQGKRNSLS
+159 SIRVDISQGKRNSLT

-214 GNTVTIRVDANT
+214 GNTVTLRVDANT
-226 SINSRTDYFTIKSGN
+226 STNSRTDYFTIKSAN

-290 MKEHEGRVSCYFYD
+290 MKGHNGRVSCYFYD
-304 SNGNALIDK
+304 TNGNALIDR
-313 NNRYNTSGTPSNVAS
+313 NNRYHTSGTPSNVSS
-328 GEDIKPPYDNCTYTD
+328 GEDIKPRYDNSTYTD

-366 VIVWDNYSGSGK
+366 VVVWDYYSGSGK
-378 EVARKDGTTFMCV
+378 EVARKDGTTFTCV
-391 PNVSYLKVDG
+391 PDISYLKVDG
-401 TTTNKSKYFGESG
+401 STTNKSKYFGESG
-414 GREYYSVS
+414 GREYYSVN
-422 TSASSYETWGV
+422 TSASTYETWGV

-441 KTSSGFTLVCERNN
+441 KTSSGFTLVCERNT
-455 SRSSRNDYMKVKAAG
+455 SRSSRSDYMKVKAAG
-470 KDIRIDIE
+470 KEIRIDIE
-478 QAASSGP
+478 QEASSGP
-485 TASITSIEQVHNV
+485 TASITSVEQFHNV
-498 MNGFVKGMN
+498 INGYVKGMN
-507 IKLKF
+507 LKLKF
-512 DVSGMQGRTVKA
+512 DVSGMQGRMVKA

-530 ADNYTKLINAYG
+530 ADNSTKLNNAYG
-542 NQVSVSS
+542 GQVSVSS
-549 SDTAPYEN
+549 SDRAPYEN
-557 TTFTTTLFMPYQGLN
+557 TTFTMNLFMPYPGLN
-572 MAYGWSGSLTFD
+572 MAPGWSGSLSFD
-584 IAIYDSSGNKLAR
+584 IVIYDGSGNVLAR
-597 QDNNSFTFSNF
+597 KNNYSFTFSNF

>member
-1 MKVKQLISKMRR
+1 MKRILTLTI
-13 LLSLFLCILICSIT
+13 CILICSVT
-27 CFSQKRQTID
+27 CFAQKRKTID
-37 RTKEKIVNKTTI
+37 RTKTETVRSTQKTQP
-49 KRSKVSSSTE
+49 KVSSSTE
-59 KGNTNK
+59 KGNSNK

-70 AVPKQSQKKPVKYTS
+70 AVPKQSQKKTVKSTS

-159 SIRVDISQGKRNSLS
+159 SIRVDISQGKGNSLT
-174 VSTESLSFSSAGGS
+174 VSSESLSFPSAGGS

-209 HLSTD
+209 HLSTN
-214 GNTVTIRVDANT
+214 GNTITLRVDANT
-226 SINSRTDYFTIKSGN
+226 TTSSRTDYFTVKAGN
-241 LEKRINISQSGN
+241 LEKRINISQSGG
-253 TQTTSNNATIKS
+253 TASSSKDATIKS
-265 VYVSNDA
+265 VSVSNNA

-280 SVKVSFDVSG
+280 SVNVSFNISG
-290 MKEHEGRVSCYFYD
+290 MKGHSGKVSCYFYD
-304 SNGNALIDK
+304 TNGNALIDT
-313 NNRYNTSGTPSNVAS
+313 NDSYGTTGNPSCVAVS
-328 GEDIKPPYDNCTYTD
+328 RSINPGYDNTVYTD
-343 FEIKIPYSELHLSST
+343 FDVKIPYKELHLSST

-366 VIVWDNYSGSGK
+366 VIIWDYSSGGGH
-378 EVARKDGTTFMCV
+378 ELTRKSGTTFTCV
-391 PNVSYLKVDG
+391 PNISYLKVDG
-401 TTTNKSKYFGESG
+401 STTDKSKYFGESG
-414 GREYYSVS
+414 GREYYSVN

-441 KTSSGFTLVCERNN
+441 KTSSGFSLVCERNN

-470 KDIRIDIE
+470 KEIRIDIE

-485 TASITSIEQVHNV
+485 TASITSIEQVHNI

-512 DVSGMQGRTVKA
+512 DVSGMQGRTVRA

-530 ADNYTKLINAYG
+530 ADNSTKLNNAYG
-542 NQVSVSS
+542 NQVSVSK

-557 TTFTTTLFMPYQGLN
+557 TTFTMTLFMPYQGLN

-584 IAIYDSSGNKLAR
+584 IAIYDSSGNKLTR

>member
-1 MKVKQLISKMRR
+1 MKRILTLTI
-13 LLSLFLCILICSIT
+13 CILICSVT
-27 CFSQKRQTID
+27 CFAQKRKTID
-37 RTKEKIVNKTTI
+37 RTKTETVRSTQKTQP
-49 KRSKVSSSTE
+49 KVSSSTE
-59 KGNTNK
+59 KGNSNK

-70 AVPKQSQKKPVKYTS
+70 TAPKQSQKKPVKSTS

-159 SIRVDISQGKRNSLS
+159 SIRVDISQGKRNSLT

-214 GNTVTIRVDANT
+214 GNTVTLRVDANT
-226 SINSRTDYFTIKSGN
+226 STNSRTDYFTIKSGN

-290 MKEHEGRVSCYFYD
+290 MKGHNGRVSCYFYD
-304 SNGNALIDK
+304 TNGNALIDR
-313 NNRYNTSGTPSNVAS
+313 NNRYHTSGTPSNVSS
-328 GEDIKPPYDNCTYTD
+328 GEDIKPRYDNSTYTD

-366 VIVWDNYSGSGK
+366 VVVWDYYSGSGK
-378 EVARKDGTTFMCV
+378 EVARKDGTTFTCV
-391 PNVSYLKVDG
+391 PNISYLKVDG
-401 TTTNKSKYFGESG
+401 STTNK
-414 GREYYSVS
+414 
-422 TSASSYETWGV
+422 
-433 PSWCRIEN
+433 
-441 KTSSGFTLVCERNN
+441 
-455 SRSSRNDYMKVKAAG
+455 
-470 KDIRIDIE
+470 
-478 QAASSGP
+478 
-485 TASITSIEQVHNV
+485 
-498 MNGFVKGMN
+498 
-507 IKLKF
+507 
-512 DVSGMQGRTVKA
+512 
-524 TAWFYY
+524 
-530 ADNYTKLINAYG
+530 
-542 NQVSVSS
+542 
-549 SDTAPYEN
+549 
-557 TTFTTTLFMPYQGLN
+557 
-572 MAYGWSGSLTFD
+572 
-584 IAIYDSSGNKLAR
+584 
-597 QDNNSFTFSNF
+597 

>member
-290 MKEHEGRVSCYFYD
+290 MKEHEGRVSCYYD

>member
-1 MKVKQLISKMRR
+1 MKRILALII
-13 LLSLFLCILICSIT
+13 CIFICSVT
-27 CFSQKRQTID
+27 CFAQKRKTID
-37 RTKEKIVNKTTI
+37 RTKTETVRSTQKTQP
-49 KRSKVSSSTE
+49 KVSSSTE
-59 KGNTNK
+59 KGYSNK

-70 AVPKQSQKKPVKYTS
+70 AAPKQSQKKPVKSTS

-112 SAAWKISVNTAN
+112 SAAWKISLNTAN

-144 SSSRTDYFTISSGSK
+144 SSSRTDYFIIGSGSK
-159 SIRVDISQGKRNSLS
+159 SIRVDISQGKGNSLT
-174 VSTESLSFSSAGGS
+174 VSTDSLSFSYAGGS
-188 RTITVNSSSSWK
+188 RTISVNSSSSWK

-214 GNTVTIRVDANT
+214 GNAVTIRVDANT
-226 SINSRTDYFTIKSGN
+226 STNSRTDYFTIKSGN

-290 MKEHEGRVSCYFYD
+290 MKGHNGRVSCYFYD
-304 SNGNALIDK
+304 SNGNALIDR
-313 NNRYNTSGTPSNVAS
+313 NNRYHTSGTPSNVSS
-328 GEDIKPPYDNCTYTD
+328 GEDIKPRYDNSTYTD

-366 VIVWDNYSGSGK
+366 VIVWDYYSGSGK
-378 EVARKDGTTFMCV
+378 EVARKDGTTFTCV

-401 TTTNKSKYFGESG
+401 TTTDKSKYFGESG

-422 TSASSYETWGV
+422 TSASTYETWGV
-433 PSWCRIEN
+433 PSWCRIED
-441 KTSSGFTLVCERNN
+441 KTSSGFTLVCERNTN
-455 SRSSRNDYMKVKAAG
+455 RSSRNDFMKVKAAG
-470 KDIRIDIE
+470 KEIRIDIE

-512 DVSGMQGRTVKA
+512 DVSGMQGRTVRA

-530 ADNYTKLINAYG
+530 ADNSTKLNNAYG
-542 NQVSVSS
+542 NQVSVSR

-557 TTFTTTLFMPYQGLN
+557 TTFTMTLFMPYQGLN

>member
-1 MKVKQLISKMRR
+1 MKRILTLTI
-13 LLSLFLCILICSIT
+13 CILICSVT
-27 CFSQKRQTID
+27 CFAQKRKTID
-37 RTKEKIVNKTTI
+37 RTKTETVRSTQKKQPKI
-49 KRSKVSSSTE
+49 SSSTK

-70 AVPKQSQKKPVKYTS
+70 DVPKQSQKQPVKPTS

-91 ISSQYAS
+91 ISSQYVS
-98 FGSDGGNRT
+98 IGSDGGNRT

-112 SAAWKISVNTAN
+112 SAAWKISVNTAS

-159 SIRVDISQGKRNSLS
+159 SIRVDISQGKRNSLT

-214 GNTVTIRVDANT
+214 GNTVTLRVDANT
-226 SINSRTDYFTIKSGN
+226 STNSRTDYFTIKSGN

-253 TQTTSNNATIKS
+253 TQITSNNATIKS

-290 MKEHEGRVSCYFYD
+290 MKGHNGRVSCYFYD
-304 SNGNALIDK
+304 TNGNALIDR
-313 NNRYNTSGTPSNVAS
+313 NNRYHTSGTPSNVSS
-328 GEDIKPPYDNCTYTD
+328 GEDIKPRYDNSTYTD

-366 VIVWDNYSGSGK
+366 VVVWDYYSGSGK
-378 EVARKDGTTFMCV
+378 EVARKDGTTFTCV
-391 PNVSYLKVDG
+391 PNISYLKVDG
-401 TTTNKSKYFGESG
+401 STTNKSKYFGESG
-414 GREYYSVS
+414 GREYYSVN
-422 TSASSYETWGV
+422 TSASTYETWGV
-433 PSWCRIEN
+433 PSWCRIED

-470 KDIRIDIE
+470 KEIRIDIE

-512 DVSGMQGRTVKA
+512 DVSGMQGRTVRA

-530 ADNYTKLINAYG
+530 ADNSTKLNNAYG
-542 NQVSVSS
+542 NQVSVSRT
-549 SDTAPYEN
+549 DTAPYEN
-557 TTFTTTLFMPYQGLN
+557 TTFTMTLFMPYQGLN

>member
-1 MKVKQLISKMRR
+1 MKRILALII
-13 LLSLFLCILICSIT
+13 CIFICSVN
-27 CFSQKRQTID
+27 CFSQKRKTID
-37 RTKEKIVNKTTI
+37 RTKSKTVHST
-49 KRSKVSSSTE
+49 KKTQPKVSSSSE

-65 PKVVS
+65 PKVV
-70 AVPKQSQKKPVKYTS
+70 ATTPKQSNKQPARSTS
-85 KKSYFS
+85 KSHYFS
-91 ISSQYAS
+91 ISSQYVS

-159 SIRVDISQGKRNSLS
+159 SIRVDISQGKGNSLT
-174 VSTESLSFSSAGGS
+174 VSSESLSFPSAGGS
-188 RTITVNSSSSWK
+188 RTITVNSSSSWR

-209 HLSTD
+209 HLSTN
-214 GNTVTIRVDANT
+214 GNTITLRVDANT
-226 SINSRTDYFTIKSGN
+226 TTSSRTDYFTVKAGN
-241 LEKRINISQSGN
+241 LEKRINISQSGG
-253 TQTTSNNATIKS
+253 TASSSKDATIKS
-265 VYVSNDA
+265 VSVSNNA

-280 SVKVSFDVSG
+280 SVNVSFNISG
-290 MKEHEGRVSCYFYD
+290 MKGHSGKVSCYFYD
-304 SNGNALIDK
+304 TSGNALIDT
-313 NNRYNTSGTPSNVAS
+313 NDSYGTTGNPSCVAVS
-328 GEDIKPPYDNCTYTD
+328 RSINPGYDNTVYTD
-343 FEIKIPYSELHLSST
+343 FDVKIPYKELHLSST

-366 VIVWDNYSGSGK
+366 VIIWDYSSGGGH
-378 EVARKDGTTFMCV
+378 ELTRKSGTTFTCV
-391 PNVSYLKVDG
+391 PNISYLKVDG
-401 TTTNKSKYFGESG
+401 STTDKSKYFGESG
-414 GREYYSVS
+414 GREYYSVN

-441 KTSSGFTLVCERNN
+441 KTSSGFSLVCERNN

-470 KDIRIDIE
+470 KEIRIDIE

-485 TASITSIEQVHNV
+485 TASITSIEQVHNI

-512 DVSGMQGRTVKA
+512 DVSGMQGRTVRA

-530 ADNYTKLINAYG
+530 ADNSTKLNNAYG
-542 NQVSVSS
+542 NQVSVSK

-557 TTFTTTLFMPYQGLN
+557 TTFTMTLFMPYQGLN

-584 IAIYDSSGNKLAR
+584 IAIYDSSGNKLTR

>member
-1 MKVKQLISKMRR
+1 MKRILTLTI
-13 LLSLFLCILICSIT
+13 CILICSVT
-27 CFSQKRQTID
+27 CFAQKRKTID
-37 RTKEKIVNKTTI
+37 RTKTETVRSTQKTQP
-49 KRSKVSSSTE
+49 KVSSSTE
-59 KGNTNK
+59 KGNSNK

-70 AVPKQSQKKPVKYTS
+70 TAPKQSQKKTVKSTS
-85 KKSYFS
+85 KKRYFS

-159 SIRVDISQGKRNSLS
+159 SIRVDISQGKRNSLT

-200 IGTKTYDWG
+200 IGTKTNDWG

-214 GNTVTIRVDANT
+214 GNTVTLRVDANT
-226 SINSRTDYFTIKSGN
+226 STNSRTDYFTIKSGN

-272 DVDGEKGL
+272 DVDDEKGL

-290 MKEHEGRVSCYFYD
+290 MKGHNGRVSCYFYD
-304 SNGNALIDK
+304 TNGNALIDR
-313 NNRYNTSGTPSNVAS
+313 NNRYHTSGTPSNVSS
-328 GEDIKPPYDNCTYTD
+328 GEDIKPRYDNSTYTD
-343 FEIKIPYSELHLSST
+343 LEIKIPYSELHLSST

-366 VIVWDNYSGSGK
+366 VVVWDYYSGSGK
-378 EVARKDGTTFMCV
+378 EVARKDGTTFTCV
-391 PNVSYLKVDG
+391 PNISYLKVDG
-401 TTTNKSKYFGESG
+401 STTNKSKYFGESG
-414 GREYYSVS
+414 GREYYSVNS
-422 TSASSYETWGV
+422 SASTYETWGV

-441 KTSSGFTLVCERNN
+441 KTSSGFTLVCEKNTN
-455 SRSSRNDYMKVKAAG
+455 RSSRSDYMKVKAAG
-470 KDIRIDIE
+470 KEIRIDIE
-478 QAASSGP
+478 QEASSGP
-485 TASITSIEQVHNV
+485 TASITSVEQFHNV
-498 MNGFVKGMN
+498 INGFVKGMN
-507 IKLKF
+507 LKLKF
-512 DVSGMQGRTVKA
+512 DVSGMQGRMIKA

-530 ADNYTKLINAYG
+530 ADNSTKLNNGYG
-542 NQVSVSS
+542 GQVSVSN
-549 SDTAPYEN
+549 SDRAPYEN
-557 TTFTTTLFMPYQGLN
+557 TTFTMNLFMPYPGLN
-572 MAYGWSGSLTFD
+572 MSPGWSGSLSFD
-584 IAIYDSSGNKLAR
+584 IVIYDGSGNVLAR
-597 QDNNSFTFSNF
+597 KNNYSFTFSNF

>member
-1 MKVKQLISKMRR
+1 MKRILALII
-13 LLSLFLCILICSIT
+13 CIFICSVN
-27 CFSQKRQTID
+27 CFSQKRKTID
-37 RTKEKIVNKTTI
+37 RTKSETIHSTKKTQP
-49 KRSKVSSSTE
+49 KVSSSSE

-65 PKVVS
+65 PKVV
-70 AVPKQSQKKPVKYTS
+70 ATTPKQSNKQPARSTS
-85 KKSYFS
+85 KSHYFS
-91 ISSQYAS
+91 ISSQYVS

-159 SIRVDISQGKRNSLS
+159 SIRVDISQGKGNSLT
-174 VSTESLSFSSAGGS
+174 VSSESLSFPSAGGS
-188 RTITVNSSSSWK
+188 RTITVNSSSSWR

-209 HLSTD
+209 HLSTN
-214 GNTVTIRVDANT
+214 GNTITLRVDANT
-226 SINSRTDYFTIKSGN
+226 TTSSRTDYFTVKAGN
-241 LEKRINISQSGN
+241 LEKRINISQSGG
-253 TQTTSNNATIKS
+253 TASSSKDATIKS
-265 VYVSNDA
+265 VSVSNNA

-280 SVKVSFDVSG
+280 SVNVSFNISG
-290 MKEHEGRVSCYFYD
+290 MKGHSGKVSCYFYD
-304 SNGNALIDK
+304 TSGNALIDT
-313 NNRYNTSGTPSNVAS
+313 NGSYGTTGNPSCVAVS
-328 GEDIKPPYDNCTYTD
+328 RSINPGYDNTVYTD
-343 FEIKIPYSELHLSST
+343 FDVKIPYKELHLSST

-366 VIVWDNYSGSGK
+366 VIIWDYSSGGGH
-378 EVARKDGTTFMCV
+378 ELTRKSGTTFTCV
-391 PNVSYLKVDG
+391 PNISYLKVDG
-401 TTTNKSKYFGESG
+401 STTDKSKYFGESG
-414 GREYYSVS
+414 GREYYSVN

-441 KTSSGFTLVCERNN
+441 KTSSGFSLVCERNN

-470 KDIRIDIE
+470 KEIRIDIE

-485 TASITSIEQVHNV
+485 TASITSIEQVHNI

-512 DVSGMQGRTVKA
+512 DVSGMQGRTVRA

-530 ADNYTKLINAYG
+530 ADNSTKLNNAYG
-542 NQVSVSS
+542 NQVSVSK

-557 TTFTTTLFMPYQGLN
+557 TTFTMTLFMPYQGLN

-584 IAIYDSSGNKLAR
+584 IAIYDSSGNKLTR

>member
-366 VIVWDNYSGSGK
+366 VIIWDNYSGSGK
-378 EVARKDGTTFMCV
+378 EVARKDGTTFVCV

-422 TSASSYETWGV
+422 TSASSYETCGV
-433 PSWCRIEN
+433 HSWCRIEN

>member
-1 MKVKQLISKMRR
+1 MKRILALII
-13 LLSLFLCILICSIT
+13 CIFICSVN
-27 CFSQKRQTID
+27 CFSQKRKTID
-37 RTKEKIVNKTTI
+37 RTKSETIHSTKKTQP
-49 KRSKVSSSTE
+49 KVSSSSE

-65 PKVVS
+65 PKVV
-70 AVPKQSQKKPVKYTS
+70 ATTPKQSNKQPARSTS
-85 KKSYFS
+85 KSHYFS
-91 ISSQYAS
+91 ISSQYVS

-159 SIRVDISQGKRNSLS
+159 SIRVDISQGKGNSLT
-174 VSTESLSFSSAGGS
+174 VSSESLSFPSAGGS
-188 RTITVNSSSSWK
+188 RTITVNSSSSWR

-209 HLSTD
+209 HLSTN
-214 GNTVTIRVDANT
+214 GNTITLRVDANT
-226 SINSRTDYFTIKSGN
+226 TTSSRTDYFTVKAGN
-241 LEKRINISQSGN
+241 LEKRINISQSGG
-253 TQTTSNNATIKS
+253 TASSSKDATIKS
-265 VYVSNDA
+265 VSVSNNA

-280 SVKVSFDVSG
+280 SVNVSFNISG
-290 MKEHEGRVSCYFYD
+290 MKGHSGKVSCYFYD
-304 SNGNALIDK
+304 TSGNALIDT
-313 NNRYNTSGTPSNVAS
+313 NDSYGTTGNPSCVAVS
-328 GEDIKPPYDNCTYTD
+328 RSINPGYDNTVYTD
-343 FEIKIPYSELHLSST
+343 FDVKIPYKELHLSST

-366 VIVWDNYSGSGK
+366 VIIWDYSSGGGH
-378 EVARKDGTTFMCV
+378 ELTRKSGTTFTCV
-391 PNVSYLKVDG
+391 PNISYLKVDG
-401 TTTNKSKYFGESG
+401 STTDKSKYFGESG
-414 GREYYSVS
+414 GREYYSVN

-441 KTSSGFTLVCERNN
+441 KTSSGFSLVCERNN

-470 KDIRIDIE
+470 KEIRIDIE

-485 TASITSIEQVHNV
+485 TASITSIEQVHNI

-512 DVSGMQGRTVKA
+512 DVSGMQGRTVRA

-530 ADNYTKLINAYG
+530 ADNSTKLNNAYG
-542 NQVSVSS
+542 NQVSVSK

-557 TTFTTTLFMPYQGLN
+557 TTFTMTLFMPYQGLN

-584 IAIYDSSGNKLAR
+584 IAIYDSSGNKLTR

>member
-1 MKVKQLISKMRR
+1 MKRILALII
-13 LLSLFLCILICSIT
+13 CIFICSVT
-27 CFSQKRQTID
+27 CFAQKRKTID
-37 RTKEKIVNKTTI
+37 RTKTETVRSTQKTQP
-49 KRSKVSSSTE
+49 KVSSSTE
-59 KGNTNK
+59 KGYSNK

-70 AVPKQSQKKPVKYTS
+70 AAPKQSQKKPVKSTS

-112 SAAWKISVNTAN
+112 SAAWKISLNTAN

-144 SSSRTDYFTISSGSK
+144 SSSRTDYFIIGSGSK
-159 SIRVDISQGKRNSLS
+159 SIRVDISQGKRNSLT
-174 VSTESLSFSSAGGS
+174 VSTDSLSFSYAGGS
-188 RTITVNSSSSWK
+188 RTISVNSSSSWK

-214 GNTVTIRVDANT
+214 GNAVTIRVDANT
-226 SINSRTDYFTIKSGN
+226 STNSRTDYFTIKSGN

-290 MKEHEGRVSCYFYD
+290 MKGHNGRVSCYFYD
-304 SNGNALIDK
+304 SNGNALIDR
-313 NNRYNTSGTPSNVAS
+313 NNRYHTSGTPSNVSS
-328 GEDIKPPYDNCTYTD
+328 GEDIKPRYDNSTYTD

-366 VIVWDNYSGSGK
+366 VIVWDYYSGSGK
-378 EVARKDGTTFMCV
+378 EVARKDGTTFTCV

-401 TTTNKSKYFGESG
+401 TTTDKSKYFGESG

-422 TSASSYETWGV
+422 TSASTYETWGV
-433 PSWCRIEN
+433 PSWCRIED
-441 KTSSGFTLVCERNN
+441 KTSSGFTLVCERNTN
-455 SRSSRNDYMKVKAAG
+455 RSSRNDFMKVKAAG
-470 KDIRIDIE
+470 KEIRIDIE

-512 DVSGMQGRTVKA
+512 DVSGMQGRTVRA

-530 ADNYTKLINAYG
+530 ADNSTKLNNAYG
-542 NQVSVSS
+542 NQVSVSR

-557 TTFTTTLFMPYQGLN
+557 TTFTMTLFMPYQGLN

>member
-1 MKVKQLISKMRR
+1 MKRILTLTI
-13 LLSLFLCILICSIT
+13 CILICSVT
-27 CFSQKRQTID
+27 CFAQKRKTID
-37 RTKEKIVNKTTI
+37 RTETEKVRSTQKTQP
-49 KRSKVSSSTE
+49 KVSSSTE
-59 KGNTNK
+59 KGYSNK

-70 AVPKQSQKKPVKYTS
+70 AAPKQSQKKPVKSTS

-144 SSSRTDYFTISSGSK
+144 SFSRTDYFIIGSGSK
-159 SIRVDISQGKRNSLS
+159 SIRVDISQGKRNSLT
-174 VSTESLSFSSAGGS
+174 VSTDSLSFSYAGGS
-188 RTITVNSSSSWK
+188 RTISVNSSSSWK
-200 IGTKTYDWG
+200 IGTKTNDWG

-226 SINSRTDYFTIKSGN
+226 STNSRTDYFTIKSGN

-290 MKEHEGRVSCYFYD
+290 MKGHNGRVSCYFYD
-304 SNGNALIDK
+304 SNGNALIDR
-313 NNRYNTSGTPSNVAS
+313 NNRYHTSGTPSNVSS
-328 GEDIKPPYDNCTYTD
+328 GEDIKPRYDNSTYTD

-366 VIVWDNYSGSGK
+366 VIVWDYYSGSGK
-378 EVARKDGTTFMCV
+378 EVARKDGTTFTCV

-401 TTTNKSKYFGESG
+401 TTTDKSKYFGESG

-422 TSASSYETWGV
+422 TSASTYETWGV
-433 PSWCRIEN
+433 PSWCRIED
-441 KTSSGFTLVCERNN
+441 KTSSGFTLVCERNTN
-455 SRSSRNDYMKVKAAG
+455 RSSRNDFMKVKAAG
-470 KDIRIDIE
+470 KEIRIDIE

-512 DVSGMQGRTVKA
+512 DVSGMQGRTVRA

-530 ADNYTKLINAYG
+530 ADNSTKLNNAYG
-542 NQVSVSS
+542 NQVSVSR

-557 TTFTTTLFMPYQGLN
+557 TTFTMTLFMPYQGLN

>member
-1 MKVKQLISKMRR
+1 MKRILTLTI
-13 LLSLFLCILICSIT
+13 CILICSVT
-27 CFSQKRQTID
+27 CFAQKRKTID
-37 RTKEKIVNKTTI
+37 RTKTEKVRSTQKTQP
-49 KRSKVSSSTE
+49 KVSSSTE
-59 KGNTNK
+59 KGNSNK

-70 AVPKQSQKKPVKYTS
+70 TAPKQSQKKTVKSTS

-159 SIRVDISQGKRNSLS
+159 NIRVDISQGKRNSLT

-214 GNTVTIRVDANT
+214 GNTVTLRVDANT
-226 SINSRTDYFTIKSGN
+226 STNSRTDYFTIKSGN

-290 MKEHEGRVSCYFYD
+290 MKGHNGRVSCYFYD
-304 SNGNALIDK
+304 TNGNALIDR
-313 NNRYNTSGTPSNVAS
+313 NNRYHTSGTPSNVSS
-328 GEDIKPPYDNCTYTD
+328 GEDIKPRYDNSTYTD

-366 VIVWDNYSGSGK
+366 VVVWDYYSGSGK
-378 EVARKDGTTFMCV
+378 EVARKDGTTFTCV
-391 PNVSYLKVDG
+391 PNISYLKVDG
-401 TTTNKSKYFGESG
+401 STTNKSKYFGESG
-414 GREYYSVS
+414 GREYYSVN
-422 TSASSYETWGV
+422 TSASTYETWGV

-441 KTSSGFTLVCERNN
+441 KTSSGFTLVCERNT
-455 SRSSRNDYMKVKAAG
+455 SRSSRSDYMKVKAAG
-470 KDIRIDIE
+470 KEIRIDIE
-478 QAASSGP
+478 QEASSGP
-485 TASITSIEQVHNV
+485 TASITSVEQIHNV
-498 MNGFVKGMN
+498 KNGYVKGMN
-507 IKLKF
+507 LKLKF
-512 DVSGMQGRTVKA
+512 DVSGMQGRMVKA

-530 ADNYTKLINAYG
+530 ADNSTKLNNAYG
-542 NQVSVSS
+542 GQVSVSS
-549 SDTAPYEN
+549 SDRAPYEN
-557 TTFTTTLFMPYQGLN
+557 TTFTMNLFMPYPGLN
-572 MAYGWSGSLTFD
+572 MAPGWSGSLSFD
-584 IAIYDSSGNKLAR
+584 IVIYDGSGNVLAR
-597 QDNNSFTFSNF
+597 KNNYSFTFSNF

>member
-1 MKVKQLISKMRR
+1 MKRILTLTI
-13 LLSLFLCILICSIT
+13 CILICSVT
-27 CFSQKRQTID
+27 CFAQKRKTID
-37 RTKEKIVNKTTI
+37 RTKTETVRSTQKTQP
-49 KRSKVSSSTE
+49 KVSSSTE
-59 KGNTNK
+59 KGNSNK

-70 AVPKQSQKKPVKYTS
+70 TAPKQSQKKTVKSTS
-85 KKSYFS
+85 KKRYFS

-159 SIRVDISQGKRNSLS
+159 SIRVDISRGKRNSLT

-200 IGTKTYDWG
+200 IGTKTNDWG

-214 GNTVTIRVDANT
+214 GNTVTLRVDANT
-226 SINSRTDYFTIKSGN
+226 STNSRTDYFTIKSGN

-272 DVDGEKGL
+272 DVDDEKGL

-290 MKEHEGRVSCYFYD
+290 MKGHNGRVSCYFYD
-304 SNGNALIDK
+304 TNGNALIDR
-313 NNRYNTSGTPSNVAS
+313 NNRYHTSGTPSNVSS
-328 GEDIKPPYDNCTYTD
+328 GEDIKPRYDNSTYTD
-343 FEIKIPYSELHLSST
+343 LEIKIPYSELHLSST

-366 VIVWDNYSGSGK
+366 VVVWDYYSGSGK
-378 EVARKDGTTFMCV
+378 EVARKDGTTFTCV
-391 PNVSYLKVDG
+391 PNISYLKVDG
-401 TTTNKSKYFGESG
+401 STTNKSKYFGESG
-414 GREYYSVS
+414 GREYYSVNS
-422 TSASSYETWGV
+422 SASTYETWGV

-441 KTSSGFTLVCERNN
+441 KTSSGFTLVCEKNTN
-455 SRSSRNDYMKVKAAG
+455 RSSRSDYMKVKAAG
-470 KDIRIDIE
+470 KEIRIDIE
-478 QAASSGP
+478 QEASSGP
-485 TASITSIEQVHNV
+485 TASITSVEQFHNV
-498 MNGFVKGMN
+498 INGFVKGMN
-507 IKLKF
+507 LKLKF
-512 DVSGMQGRTVKA
+512 DVSGMQGRMIKA

-530 ADNYTKLINAYG
+530 ADNSTKLNNGYG
-542 NQVSVSS
+542 GQVSVSN
-549 SDTAPYEN
+549 SDRAPYEN
-557 TTFTTTLFMPYQGLN
+557 TTFTMNLFMPYPGLN
-572 MAYGWSGSLTFD
+572 MAPGWSGSLSFD
-584 IAIYDSSGNKLAR
+584 IVIYDGSGNVLAR
-597 QDNNSFTFSNF
+597 KNNYSFTFSNF

>member
-1 MKVKQLISKMRR
+1 MKRILTLTI
-13 LLSLFLCILICSIT
+13 CILICSVT
-27 CFSQKRQTID
+27 CFAQKRKTID
-37 RTKEKIVNKTTI
+37 RTETEKVRSTQKTQP
-49 KRSKVSSSTE
+49 KVSSSTE
-59 KGNTNK
+59 KGYSNK

-70 AVPKQSQKKPVKYTS
+70 AAPKQSQKKPVKSTS

-144 SSSRTDYFTISSGSK
+144 SSSRTDYFIIGSGSK
-159 SIRVDISQGKRNSLS
+159 SIRVDISQGKRNSLT
-174 VSTESLSFSSAGGS
+174 VSTDSLSFSYAGGS
-188 RTITVNSSSSWK
+188 RTISVNSSSSWK

-226 SINSRTDYFTIKSGN
+226 STNSRTDYFTIKSGN

-290 MKEHEGRVSCYFYD
+290 MKGHNGRVSCYFYD
-304 SNGNALIDK
+304 SNGNALIDR
-313 NNRYNTSGTPSNVAS
+313 NNRYHTSGTPSNVSS
-328 GEDIKPPYDNCTYTD
+328 GEDIKPRYDNSTYTD

-366 VIVWDNYSGSGK
+366 VIVWDYYSGSGK
-378 EVARKDGTTFMCV
+378 EVARKDGTTFTCV

-401 TTTNKSKYFGESG
+401 TTTDKSKYFGESG

-422 TSASSYETWGV
+422 TSASTYETWGV
-433 PSWCRIEN
+433 PSWCRIED
-441 KTSSGFTLVCERNN
+441 KTSSGFTLVCERNTN
-455 SRSSRNDYMKVKAAG
+455 RSSRNDFMKVKAAG
-470 KDIRIDIE
+470 KEIRIDIE

-512 DVSGMQGRTVKA
+512 DVSGMQGRTVRA

-530 ADNYTKLINAYG
+530 ADNSTKLNNAYG
-542 NQVSVSS
+542 NQVSVSR

-557 TTFTTTLFMPYQGLN
+557 TTFTMTLFMPYQGLN